1 MRITYLVNYLLQI
14 KHFTFSNLSWTTY
27 YLALPKGMC
36 LGNCKWILKLAKA
49 KSNYNS
55 HTKLPAK

>member
-14 KHFTFSNLSWTTY
+14 KHFTFSDPSWTTY
-27 YLALPKGMC
+27 SFALPKGMC

-55 HTKLPAK
+55 HIKLPAK